1 MSLSKKIL
9 QFEAPEGGE
18 PICSG
23 PELNLEKS
31 GSIFLSHYRTVVSV
45 ANSTARSKNWFAAR
59 TEAVALDCSVMI
71 NGVPYE
77 NQRFEISADDIGKTL
92 FCAGFPCITVTG
104 LDEETGTATVTL
116 SEIVELCDP
125 ESCPH

>member
-31 GSIFLSHYRTVVSV
+31 GSIFLSHFRTVVSV
-45 ANSTARSKNWFAAR
+45 SNARSKAWFGSR
-59 TEAVALDCSVMI
+59 PESVNLDCAVMI
-71 NGVPYE
+71 NGVHYE
-77 NQRFEISADDIGKTL
+77 NQRFEVCADDIGKTL

-104 LDEETGTATVTL
+104 LDAETGTATVTL

-125 ESCPH
+125 DSCPR